1 MRAVRSGARVQAGKS
16 ARAGMRAQVGAR
28 VQVSGEWVQGHGQAQ
43 AGWFL
48 SLPTVSAKSSNKL
61 YYSRV

>member
-28 VQVSGEWVQGHGQAQ
+28 VQVSESGCKGMGRHKQDGFCPYQ
-43 AGWFL
+43 L
-48 SLPTVSAKSSNKL
+48 
-61 YYSRV
+61 